1 MTIAG
6 HGCKGTAAGTYGLP
20 AGIAGCT
27 RSGAVTQQ
35 RSIPPLIVNQRAT
48 TDTTIVNNR
57 LRDLAVV
64 RASHHRG

>member
-1 MTIAG
+1 MSSERSRDYLVSLL
-6 HGCKGTAAGTYGLP
+6 HG
-20 AGIAGCT
+20 T